1 MAACLIQ
8 IDRVSTG
15 KGAMRAMDTG
25 SGPSASKGAAGAAHL
40 APAEIAGWGPALVQ
54 ADPYAPLSGAL
65 QRHGLFG
72 PSQVAGRHWP
82 VGCVALEI
90 TQRCNLD
97 CRLCYLSDHAE
108 AVRDLPLAEVFRRID
123 LIERHYGRDVNV
135 QVTGGDPT
143 LRERHEL
150 VAIVGRLAE
159 RGMRPAL
166 FTNGIKASRGLL
178 RELAAAGL
186 KDVAFHVDT
195 TQGRK
200 GYASEA
206 ALNALR
212 RDYLERARGLG
223 LHVLFNVTVTM
234 DNLPEVP
241 ELVRFFIAHADA
253 VHLVSFQLQAD
264 TGRGVWRRADPDL
277 TQEAVI
283 AQIEQGAGI
292 RLGFDQMQV
301 GHPACN
307 RYAACL
313 VAGGVVAPLLD
324 DPILI
329 AELLAQT
336 AGQTFDRH
344 DRRRLLRAGLKLA
357 LHHLDLWPRA
367 LAFGARK
374 LRQLGPGLPQA
385 RGRVHKLSFY
395 VHAFMDA
402 DRLERARCESCV
414 FMAMTREGPVSMC
427 VHNARRDAF
436 TLQPVRVDRDGRAV
450 WWDPLRGG
458 TSDQPATAAPDPGR
472 YPPKRL
478 KGRLRARMLAQPAAG
493 H

>member
-1 MAACLIQ
+1 M
-8 IDRVSTG
+8 
-15 KGAMRAMDTG
+15 
-25 SGPSASKGAAGAAHL
+25 
-40 APAEIAGWGPALVQ
+40 
-54 ADPYAPLSGAL
+54 

-108 AVRDLPLAEVFRRID
+108 AVRDLPLEEVFRRID

-143 LRERHEL
+143 LRARHEL

-166 FTNGIKASRGLL
+166 FTNGIRASRGLL

-234 DNLPEVP
+234 ANL
-241 ELVRFFIAHADA
+241 A
-253 VHLVSFQLQAD
+253 
-264 TGRGVWRRADPDL
+264 RGAGAGPLLHRPRRRRAP
-277 TQEAVI
+277 
-283 AQIEQGAGI
+283 
-292 RLGFDQMQV
+292 RLL
-301 GHPACN
+301 PA
-307 RYAACL
+307 
-313 VAGGVVAPLLD
+313 AGGYRARRLAPGRSRP
-324 DPILI
+324 DP
-329 AELLAQT
+329 
-336 AGQTFDRH
+336 GGGDRA
-344 DRRRLLRAGLKLA
+344 DRARCSALPSASIRRRSAIRPAIAMPAVWSRAAWSRRCSTIPTSPPRCSRAPQARRSTGLA
-357 LHHLDLWPRA
+357 LALRHLDLLPRA
-367 LAFGARK
+367 LAFGVRK
-374 LRQLGPGLPQA
+374 LRQLGPGLWRA
-385 RGRVHKLSFY
+385 RGRVHKLSFH

-402 DRLERARCESCV
+402 DRLERARSK
-414 FMAMTREGPVSMC
+414 AVSSW
-427 VHNARRDAF
+427 
-436 TLQPVRVDRDGRAV
+436 P
-450 WWDPLRGG
+450 
-458 TSDQPATAAPDPGR
+458 
-472 YPPKRL
+472 
-478 KGRLRARMLAQPAAG
+478 
-493 H
+493 

>member
-1 MAACLIQ
+1 
-8 IDRVSTG
+8 
-15 KGAMRAMDTG
+15 MDSG
-25 SGPSASKGAAGAAHL
+25 SGPSAGEGAAGTVYLTA
-40 APAEIAGWGPALVQ
+40 AEIASWAPALVQ
-54 ADPYAPLSGAL
+54 ADPYAPLTSSL
-65 QRHGLFG
+65 QRHGLYG
-72 PSQVAGRHWP
+72 PFQIAGRHWP

-108 AVRDLPLAEVFRRID
+108 AVHDLPLEEVFRRID

-143 LRERHEL
+143 LRARDEL

-166 FTNGIKASRGLL
+166 FTNGIRASRGLL

-195 TQGRK
+195 TQRRK

-234 DNLPEVP
+234 ANLADVP
-241 ELVRFFIAHADA
+241 DLVRFFIAHADA

-264 TGRGVWRRADPDL
+264 TGRGVWRRADPGL

-283 AQIEQGAGI
+283 AHIEQGAGMP
-292 RLGFDQMQV
+292 LGFDQAQI

-307 RYAACL
+307 RYTSCL

-324 DPILI
+324 DPDFT
-329 AELLAQT
+329 AEVLART
-336 AGQTFDRH
+336 AGQIFDRH
-344 DRRRLLRAGLKLA
+344 DRRRLLRAGLQLA
-357 LHHLDLWPRA
+357 VRHPDLWPRA
-367 LAFGARK
+367 VRFGALK
-374 LRQLGPGLPQA
+374 LWQLRHGLWRA
-385 RGRVHKLSFY
+385 RGRVQKLSFY

-414 FMAMTREGPVSMC
+414 FMAMTRDGPISMC

-436 TLQPVRVDRDGRAV
+436 ILQPVRMNRGGGDGRGG
-450 WWDPLRGG
+450 WWDPLRGW
-458 TSDQPATAAPDPGR
+458 TPDEPATPAPDPGR

-478 KGRLRARMLAQPAAG
+478 KGRLRARVLAERAAG